1 MLGHSSAGPLLPT
14 VIVTPSTPVPPCAS
28 LPDVTLSPPIL
39 PKRHCQSSPYYPVP
53 APTHSSSA
61 CYCDAHVPSF
71 LGIPHSKKRH
81 HGVPRNPAL
90 PLLLLLAALFVSS
103 LYSIKFTHVFGPAGR
118 AIRTW
123 SDSSTSYPHG
133 IGARHLVG
141 DVSAK
146 AQGQAQGLGLAQAQ
160 VRAQQTMSVL
170 EIVPDEDHTPVGT
183 ESAAVPAPAEI
194 SDDAQV
200 TIIDRGKR
208 VGPAMSVGAW
218 KAYLANRETVTGK
231 AGPQATLEAWDFH

>member
-1 MLGHSSAGPLLPT
+1 
-14 VIVTPSTPVPPCAS
+14 
-28 LPDVTLSPPIL
+28 
-39 PKRHCQSSPYYPVP
+39 
-53 APTHSSSA
+53 
-61 CYCDAHVPSF
+61 
-71 LGIPHSKKRH
+71 
-81 HGVPRNPAL
+81 
-90 PLLLLLAALFVSS
+90 LLLLLAALFVSS

-123 SDSSTSYPHG
+123 SGSSNSDSYTHG

-141 DVSAK
+141 DVSA
-146 AQGQAQGLGLAQAQ
+146 QGQGQGQGFAQAAAA
-160 VRAQQTMSVL
+160 AQQTMSVFD
-170 EIVPDEDHTPVGT
+170 IVGEPDQDDISVGT
-183 ESAAVPAPAEI
+183 ESAAIPAPAEI

>member
-1 MLGHSSAGPLLPT
+1 MLGHASTAPLLPT

-28 LPDVTLSPPIL
+28 LPDVTLSPSIL

-71 LGIPHSKKRH
+71 FGIPHSKKRH

-123 SDSSTSYPHG
+123 SDSSSSYTHG
-133 IGARHLVG
+133 IGSRHLVG
-141 DVSAK
+141 DVSAQGQDK
-146 AQGQAQGLGLAQAQ
+146 GQAQAQAQ
-160 VRAQQTMSVL
+160 AQQPMSVL
-170 EIVPDEDHTPVGT
+170 DIVPDQDDIPVGT
-183 ESAAVPAPAEI
+183 ESAAIPAPAEI